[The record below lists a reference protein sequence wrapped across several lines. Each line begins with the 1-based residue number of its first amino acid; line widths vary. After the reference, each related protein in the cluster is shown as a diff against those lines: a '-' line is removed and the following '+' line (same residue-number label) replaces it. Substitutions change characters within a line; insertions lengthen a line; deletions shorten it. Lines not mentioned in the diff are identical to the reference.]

1 MCLYR
6 YTAILCI
13 NEHLRM
19 SFFLLLTT
27 VYGVVNICH
36 YIAIHVHERESIIV
50 FLSISH
56 SRMICPNLGYISQTA
71 LEKKKERYESPEG
84 QSCEDGLPQKVNIP
98 IILHRRNIMLQ
109 LNSLLLLRLL
119 LAFEYSYF
127 FHIIMH

>member
-50 FLSISH
+50 HFSLQND
-56 SRMICPNLGYISQTA
+56 MSQPWIHLTNSSG
-71 LEKKKERYESPEG
+71 KKKR
-84 QSCEDGLPQKVNIP
+84 KI
-98 IILHRRNIMLQ
+98 
-109 LNSLLLLRLL
+109 
-119 LAFEYSYF
+119 
-127 FHIIMH
+127 

>member
-71 LEKKKERYESPEG
+71 LEKKKK
-84 QSCEDGLPQKVNIP
+84 DMKALKVSHVRMDC
-98 IILHRRNIMLQ
+98 LRRSTFPL
-109 LNSLLLLRLL
+109 
-119 LAFEYSYF
+119 F
-127 FHIIMH
+127 FTAGT